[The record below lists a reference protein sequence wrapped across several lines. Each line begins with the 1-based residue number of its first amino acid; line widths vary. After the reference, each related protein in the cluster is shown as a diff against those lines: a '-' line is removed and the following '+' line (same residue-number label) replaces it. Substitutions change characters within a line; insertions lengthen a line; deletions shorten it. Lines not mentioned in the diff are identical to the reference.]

1 MNKEKKSVLFV
12 CLENSCR
19 SQIAE
24 GLLNKHAGKQIEAYS
39 AGSTPSGKINPK
51 ALNCMNEIGYD
62 LSSHSSKSLEEV
74 PDIKYEW
81 AITMGCG
88 DYCPQIAAKHR
99 EDWKLPNPADF
110 PESEFASLRNLIE
123 KRVVQLIDT
132 ISKDSA

>member
-24 GLLNKHAGKQIEAYS
+24 GLMIQQEIECIDAYS

-51 ALNCMNEIGYD
+51 AINCMKDIGYD
-62 LSSHSSKSLEEV
+62 LSSHSSKSLEEI
-74 PDIKYEW
+74 PDIEYEW

-88 DYCPQIAAKHR
+88 DYCPQINAKNR

-110 PESEFASLRNLIE
+110 PEAQFFTIRDLIE
-123 KRVVQLIDT
+123 KRVLQLVET
-132 ISKDSA
+132 IGKTS